1 MLMRKDENRSGCS
14 GCFGCFGI
22 VLVIILLFSGC
33 SAIFGNSDENDTED
47 TSPKTEDNS
56 KKESE
61 TSDKEE
67 KTSAKEKEETTSS
80 KEENTESDNSKTD
93 LTDGEVNMTPEDGTV
108 YGKLSKPHDD
118 NKMVVVVDGMTYVLG
133 ENDEILQAEKSFS
146 KLPLDKNLD
155 KSLLNEHAKDLM
167 AKDVEFVS
175 NLSDTEQ
182 KYHSKSLNKDYYV
195 TLVLNEYGKV
205 NRLIVS
211 SIQ

>member
-1 MLMRKDENRSGCS
+1 MLIRKDENRSGCS

-22 VLVIILLFSGC
+22 VLLIILLFSGC
-33 SAIFGNSDENDTED
+33 SAIFGNSDEDDTED

-67 KTSAKEKEETTSS
+67 KTSAKENV
-80 KEENTESDNSKTD
+80 ENDNTKTD
-93 LTDGEVNMTPEDGTV
+93 STVEKNEVTPEDDTV
-108 YGKLSKPHDD
+108 YGKLTAPHDN
-118 NKMVVVVDGMTYVLG
+118 NKMVVVVDGITYVIG
-133 ENDEILQAEKSFS
+133 DNDEILRAEKSFS

-155 KSLLNEHAKDLM
+155 KSFLNEHAKDLM
-167 AKDVEFVS
+167 AKDAEFVS

-182 KYHSKSLNKDYYV
+182 RYHSKSLNKDYYV
-195 TLVLNEYGKV
+195 TLVLNEFGKV
-205 NRLIVS
+205 NGLIVS